1 MTTFIKFGGSVI
13 TDKRLSQTP
22 DLPIIHALA
31 RAIATVQQHA
41 PHQRIVLS
49 HGSGSYGHVAAAQ
62 YGIHRGLGA
71 DADWY
76 GFAVTAGA
84 ALRLNRIVVDALLD
98 VHVPAFSLQPSTTVQ
113 TQAGAVVSWD
123 TSHIER
129 ALEHHLMPVIHGD
142 VAFDRTQGCSI
153 ASTERLLQWL
163 CTVPALAPS
172 RIILVGESAVYTADP
187 HANPDAERIP
197 LIHRNNIDTV
207 IGGASG
213 SYGIDV
219 TGGMA
224 SKIRLMWSLI
234 SQNHALDV
242 IFIRPDPTLLC
253 DAILDAPLNEGSR
266 MLWEPV

>member
-13 TDKRLSQTP
+13 THKRLPQTP
-22 DLPIIHALA
+22 DLPTIHALA

-41 PHQRIVLS
+41 PQTRMVLS

-62 YGIHRGLGA
+62 YGIHQGLSG

-76 GFAVTAGA
+76 GFAVTSGA

-98 VHVPAFSLQPSTTVQ
+98 AHVPAFSLQPSTTVQ
-113 TQAGAVVSWD
+113 TVDGAVVAWD

-129 ALEHHLMPVIHGD
+129 ALAHHLTPVIHGD
-142 VAFDRTQGCSI
+142 VAFDRRQGCSI
-153 ASTERLLQWL
+153 ASTELLLQWL
-163 CTVPALAPS
+163 CGVPSLSPT

-187 HANPDAERIP
+187 HQHPEAERIP
-197 LIHRNNIDTV
+197 VIHRGNITSV
-207 IGGASG
+207 LGGATG

-234 SQNHALDV
+234 THNHALEV
-242 IFIRPDPTLLC
+242 TFIRPDPTLLC
-253 DAILDAPLNEGSR
+253 SAILGNPLVEGSR
-266 MLWEPV
+266 MIWEME

>member
-13 TDKRLSQTP
+13 TDKRIPQTP
-22 DLPIIHALA
+22 DMPTIHALA
-31 RAIATVQQHA
+31 RAIATAQQQA
-41 PHQRIVLS
+41 PQTRLVVS

-62 YGIHRGLGA
+62 YGIHRGLA
-71 DADWY
+71 PDADWY

-113 TQAGAVVSWD
+113 TEAGAVVAWD

-129 ALEHHLMPVIHGD
+129 ALTHRLTPVIHGD
-142 VAFDRTQGCSI
+142 VAFDRNQGCSI
-153 ASTERLLQWL
+153 ASTELLLQWL
-163 CTVPALAPS
+163 CAVPTLAPT

-187 HANPDAERIP
+187 HAHPDAVRIP
-197 LIHRNNIDTV
+197 VIHRDNIDTV

-234 SQNHALDV
+234 TQNHALDV
-242 IFIRPDPTLLC
+242 VFIRPDPTLLC
-253 DAILDAPLNEGSR
+253 DAIRGIALTEGSR
-266 MLWEPV
+266 MMWEPE